1 MNNDL
6 LRASSDPEIWKLCAA
21 EMNGVMATIDFES
34 ARRLP
39 SATLTERDAQTQRDL
54 AIDAPR
60 KLVSQMRAMEW
71 GSNRMHF
78 TLGQLDTDALVL
90 LAERKTLNWQEIF
103 NAKASFGKPDD
114 LELIRTQALL
124 FGTTINVNNALGHAS
139 KPTNM
144 VSGLRFEGNY
154 ATTEYLFR
162 QGADP
167 NTDNSGVL
175 FYTVVEQGRSDIGR
189 LFAKFGQNGLLN
201 VESWVN
207 KAKADRKIKLHEELR
222 KIHWEYGRYHVLD
235 NETLQETKL
244 FPDNTGSLR
253 ILFNFASRHVTEL
266 LELPN
271 PKQVIVKD
279 YSFDDY
285 GQQALESARAK
296 MIDMGATPSGID
308 LPLRGKSVVPKPATF
323 GLPGKSTTP

>member
-6 LRASSDPEIWKLCAA
+6 LRPSSDPEIWKLCAA
-21 EMNGVMATIDFES
+21 DMNGVMAVIDFDA

-60 KLVSQMRAMEW
+60 KLIGQMQQMQW
-71 GSNRMHF
+71 GSNRTHF
-78 TLGQLDTDALVL
+78 TYGQLDTEALVL
-90 LAERKTLNWQEIF
+90 LAERKLVSWQEIF

-114 LELIRTQALL
+114 LEQIRTQALL
-124 FGTTINVNNALGHAS
+124 SGTTININNALAHAS
-139 KPTNM
+139 KPANM
-144 VSGLRFEGNY
+144 VAGLRFEGNY

-167 NTDNSGVL
+167 NLDNNGVL
-175 FYTVVEQGRSDIGR
+175 FYTVVEQGRSDIGK

-201 VESWVN
+201 VETWVN
-207 KAKADRKIKLHEELR
+207 KAKADRKIKLHEDLR

-235 NETLQETKL
+235 NETLQETKI
-244 FPDNTGSLR
+244 FPDNGGSLK
-253 ILFNFASRHVTEL
+253 ILFNFASRHVTEM

-296 MIDMGATPSGID
+296 MIDMGASPSGID

-323 GLPGKSTTP
+323 GLPGKPTTP

>member
-6 LRASSDPEIWKLCAA
+6 LRPSSDPEIWKLCAA
-21 EMNGVMATIDFES
+21 DMNGVMATIDFES

-54 AIDAPR
+54 AIDEPR
-60 KLVSQMRAMEW
+60 KLISQMQQMQW
-71 GSNRMHF
+71 GSNRTHY
-78 TLGQLDTDALVL
+78 TYGQLDTEALVL
-90 LAERKTLNWQEIF
+90 LAERKIVNWQEIF

-124 FGTTINVNNALGHAS
+124 FGTTININNALAPAS
-139 KPTNM
+139 KPMNL
-144 VSGLRFEGNY
+144 VAGLRFEGNL

-167 NTDNSGVL
+167 NIDNNGVL

-201 VESWVN
+201 VEMWVN
-207 KAKADRKIKLHEELR
+207 KAKADRKIKLHEDLR
-222 KIHWEYGRYHVLD
+222 KIHWEFGRYHVLD

-296 MIDMGATPSGID
+296 MIEMGASPSGID

>member
-21 EMNGVMATIDFES
+21 EMNGVMASIDFDS

-60 KLVSQMRAMEW
+60 KLLSQMRAMEW
-71 GSNRMHF
+71 GSNRTHF
-78 TLGQLDTDALVL
+78 TLGQLDTDALAL
-90 LAERKTLNWQEIF
+90 LAERRILNWQEIF
-103 NAKASFGKPDD
+103 NAKAAFGNPDD
-114 LELIRTQALL
+114 LDLIRRQALL
-124 FGTTINVNNALGHAS
+124 FGTTVNVNTALSHAA
-139 KPTNM
+139 KPVNL

-154 ATTEYLFR
+154 DTVEYLFK

-167 NTDNSGVL
+167 NTDNNGVL
-175 FYTVVEQGRSDIGR
+175 FYTVVEQGRSDIGK

-201 VESWVN
+201 VEAWVN
-207 KAKADRKIKLHEELR
+207 KAKADRKIKLHEDLR

-235 NETLQETKL
+235 NETLQETKI

-296 MIDMGATPSGID
+296 MIDMGANPSGID

-323 GLPGKSTTP
+323 GLPGKPATP

>member
-6 LRASSDPEIWKLCAA
+6 LRPSSDPEIWKLCASS
-21 EMNGVMATIDFES
+21 MNGVMAAIDFDN

-39 SATLTERDAQTQRDL
+39 SDTLTERDAQTQRDL

-60 KLVSQMRAMEW
+60 KLINQMQQMQW
-71 GSNRMHF
+71 GATRTHY
-78 TLGQLDTDALVL
+78 TYGQMDTDALVL
-90 LAERKTLNWQEIF
+90 LAERKIISWQEIF
-103 NAKASFGKPDD
+103 NAKASFGKPED
-114 LELIRTQALL
+114 LEKIQRQAQL
-124 FGTTINVNNALGHAS
+124 FGSGINVNNALAHAS
-139 KPTNM
+139 KPANL
-144 VSGLRFEGNY
+144 VAGLRFEGNY
-154 ATTEYLFR
+154 ATTEYLFK

-167 NTDNSGVL
+167 NLDNNGVL

-207 KAKADRKIKLHEELR
+207 KAKADRKIKLHEDLR
-222 KIHWEYGRYHVLD
+222 KIHWEFGRYHVLD
-235 NETLQETKL
+235 NETLQETKIL
-244 FPDNTGSLR
+244 PDNGGNLK

-285 GQQALESARAK
+285 GQQALESARQK
-296 MIDMGATPSGID
+296 MIEMGAAPSGID

>member
-21 EMNGVMATIDFES
+21 EMNGVMASIDFDS

-39 SATLTERDAQTQRDL
+39 SSTLTERDAQTQRDL

-60 KLVSQMRAMEW
+60 KLLSQMRAMEW
-71 GSNRMHF
+71 GSNRTHF

-90 LAERKTLNWQEIF
+90 LGERKILNWQEIF
-103 NAKASFGKPDD
+103 NAKAAFGTPDD
-114 LELIRTQALL
+114 LDLIRRQALL
-124 FGTTINVNNALGHAS
+124 FGTTVNVNTALTHAS
-139 KPTNM
+139 KPVNL

-154 ATTEYLFR
+154 DTVEYLFK

-167 NTDNSGVL
+167 NTDNNGVL
-175 FYTVVEQGRSDIGR
+175 FYTVVEQGRSDIGK

-207 KAKADRKIKLHEELR
+207 KAKADRKIKLHEDLR

-235 NETLQETKL
+235 NETLQETKI

-296 MIDMGATPSGID
+296 MIDMGANPSGID

-323 GLPGKSTTP
+323 GLPGKPATP

>member
-6 LRASSDPEIWKLCAA
+6 LRPTNDAEIWKLCAA
-21 EMNGVMATIDFES
+21 EMNGVMACIDFEN

-39 SATLTERDAQTQRDL
+39 SPTLTERDAATQRDL

-60 KLVSQMRAMEW
+60 KLVSQMKSMEW
-71 GSNRMHF
+71 GSNRTHF

-90 LAERKTLNWQEIF
+90 LAERRVLGWQEVF

-114 LELIRTQALL
+114 LELIRAQALL
-124 FGTTINVNNALGHAS
+124 FGTTINMNTALPHAS
-139 KPTNM
+139 KPMNLVT
-144 VSGLRFEGNY
+144 GFRFEGNY
-154 ATTEYLFR
+154 DTTEYLFR

-167 NTDNSGVL
+167 NYDNNGVL

-201 VESWVN
+201 VESWVT
-207 KAKADRKIKLHEELR
+207 KAKADRKLKLYEDLR

-244 FPDNTGSLR
+244 LPDNTGSLR
-253 ILFNFASRHVTEL
+253 ILFNFASRHVTEM

-271 PKQVIVKD
+271 PRQVIVKD

-285 GQQALESARAK
+285 GQQALETARAK
-296 MIDMGATPSGID
+296 MIDMGANPSGID

-323 GLPGKSTTP
+323 GLPGKSGTP

>member
-6 LRASSDPEIWKLCAA
+6 LRPSSDPEIWKLCAA
-21 EMNGVMATIDFES
+21 DMNGVMATIDFEN

-60 KLVSQMRAMEW
+60 KLISQMKATEW
-71 GSNRMHF
+71 GSNRTHY

-90 LAERKTLNWQEIF
+90 LAERKVLGWQEIF

-114 LELIRTQALL
+114 LELLRTQALL
-124 FGTTINVNNALGHAS
+124 FGTTINMNTALPHAS
-139 KPTNM
+139 KPMNLVT
-144 VSGLRFEGNY
+144 GFRFEGNY
-154 ATTEYLFR
+154 DTTEYLFR

-167 NTDNSGVL
+167 NYDNNGVL
-175 FYTVVEQGRSDIGR
+175 FYTVVELGRSDIGK

-207 KAKADRKIKLHEELR
+207 KAKADRKIKLHEDLR

-235 NETLQETKL
+235 NETLQETKI
-244 FPDNTGSLR
+244 FPDNTGALK
-253 ILFNFASRHVTEL
+253 ILFNFASRHVTEM

-271 PKQVIVKD
+271 PRQVIVKD

-296 MIDMGATPSGID
+296 MIDMGASPSGID

-323 GLPGKSTTP
+323 GLPGKPATP

>member
-6 LRASSDPEIWKLCAA
+6 LRPSSDPEIWKLCAA
-21 EMNGVMATIDFES
+21 DMNAVMAAIDFEN

-60 KLVSQMRAMEW
+60 KLISQIQQMQW
-71 GSNRMHF
+71 GGNRTHF
-78 TLGQLDTDALVL
+78 TLGQIDTGALVL
-90 LAERKTLNWQEIF
+90 LAERKVLSWQEVF

-124 FGTTINVNNALGHAS
+124 FGTTININNALAHAS
-139 KPTNM
+139 KPANM
-144 VSGLRFEGNY
+144 VAGLRFDGNY

-167 NTDNSGVL
+167 NLDNNGVL

-201 VESWVN
+201 VEMWVN

-235 NETLQETKL
+235 NETLQETKI
-244 FPDNTGSLR
+244 FPDNTGSLK
-253 ILFNFASRHVTEL
+253 ILFNFASRHVIEM

-296 MIDMGATPSGID
+296 MIDMGANPSGID

-323 GLPGKSTTP
+323 GLPGKPETP